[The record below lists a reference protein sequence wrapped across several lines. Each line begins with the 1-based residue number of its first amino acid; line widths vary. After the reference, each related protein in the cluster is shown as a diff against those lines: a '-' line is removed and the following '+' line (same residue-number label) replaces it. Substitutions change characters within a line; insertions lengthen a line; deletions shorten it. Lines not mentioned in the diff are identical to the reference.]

1 MTSPSTTVLLR
12 DKSQAE
18 SQTAG
23 ARPRRPQRGA
33 EAHRAVGCDCRG
45 EIGGM
50 ADFERPG
57 DDEDGAKHQA
67 HEEHNDMSPSPKT
80 SGQRGQTE
88 TKPPGGRS
96 AAAWVSGAIALI
108 AVGAIIAYAVLH
120 ANRAVPG
127 AAVATGSPQLPP
139 QLQAGTKAPSFEL
152 PGKIGTFSSAQLAG
166 TPYLLE
172 IFATWCP
179 HCQRM
184 TKVLRAVRAQ
194 VPESKLAMVSVTGS
208 PYAANS
214 TPDNLVPEN

>member
-1 MTSPSTTVLLR
+1 
-12 DKSQAE
+12 
-18 SQTAG
+18 
-23 ARPRRPQRGA
+23 
-33 EAHRAVGCDCRG
+33 
-45 EIGGM
+45 
-50 ADFERPG
+50 
-57 DDEDGAKHQA
+57 
-67 HEEHNDMSPSPKT
+67 MSPSPKPG
-80 SGQRGQTE
+80 GQRGQTE

-214 TPDNLVPEN
+214 TPDNLVPENQADVDSFESTFGITWPTFFDPNLVVANAWGLNGFPTIFVVNAKGIIVYASSGEVSAAELLQAIKKAGA